1 VHRSPGNGRRDRV
14 DRHLWQQGRLCRS
27 EVCSLGVG
35 LRTLGI
41 KGFWGEGKAG
51 NLGSSVGWIERG
63 RIDTIL
69 RVKFFRWALIGFLV
83 MGELR
88 AEESPKEDKKE
99 EVKLDPAEQLKLGRG
114 MAFQGF
120 AAEQQEAW
128 RPAKDLYSAALV
140 KAPEIPWIWLRRG
153 FCEIKLNEETGAQ
166 QDFAKA
172 ISLGISKERS
182 DAVNDLQFLITLR
195 SKAGPLA
202 EFRDPKAA
210 VVLARRLVDLD
221 RTTDYILLEAACLAE
236 SEQYLRA
243 QEVLLS
249 RLKEVE
255 DSEEK
260 EKLQKAVETF
270 RTQSKFGPALEGLE
284 LEKDGKYN
292 EAMDRYTTVLDQAPE
307 TAWVLVRRA
316 YCLAKTGDPAGARA
330 DLRRA
335 MRLLPETATD
345 RITVAWAKANCP
357 FLEFRDGAGAVSLA
371 KRAIQDE
378 PLIQTYGILAS
389 GYAELG
395 DFRKAQET
403 TMLALSKNPTDSE
416 KKELQKKLALFREKK
431 PEMDDWAPRATPQ
444 EPGF

>member
-1 VHRSPGNGRRDRV
+1 VKYIPYAIV
-14 DRHLWQQGRLCRS
+14 IF
-27 EVCSLGVG
+27 LGMVG
-35 LRTLGI
+35 L
-41 KGFWGEGKAG
+41 W
-51 NLGSSVGWIERG
+51 
-63 RIDTIL
+63 
-69 RVKFFRWALIGFLV
+69 
-83 MGELR
+83 
-88 AEESPKEDKKE
+88 AEEPSKEEKKRD
-99 EVKLDPAEQLKLGRG
+99 EVKLDAAEEVKLGRG

-128 RPAKDLYSAALV
+128 RPAKDLYTAALL

-153 FCEIKLNEETGAQ
+153 FCEIKLEDETAAQ

-172 ISLGISKERS
+172 ISLGISKEKS

-202 EFRDPKAA
+202 EFRDPKAT
-210 VVLARRLVDLD
+210 VVLARKLVELD
-221 RTTDYILLEAACLAE
+221 RTTDFVLLEAACLAE

-243 QEVLLS
+243 QELLLG
-249 RLKEVE
+249 RIREVE
-255 DSEEK
+255 DAEEK
-260 EKLQKAVETF
+260 GRLQTAVETF

-284 LEKDGKYN
+284 LEKEGKY
-292 EAMDRYTTVLDQAPE
+292 EDAMDRYTKVLDQAPE

-316 YCLAKTGDPAGARA
+316 FCLAKTGDPSGAKA

-389 GYAELG
+389 GYAEMG

-403 TMLALSKNPTDSE
+403 VMLALSKSTVESE
-416 KKELQKKLALFREKK
+416 KKELKKKLELFRDKK
-431 PEMDDWAPRATPQ
+431 PEMDDWAPRATPRDTSL
-444 EPGF
+444 

>member
-1 VHRSPGNGRRDRV
+1 MKYIRYAIVV
-14 DRHLWQQGRLCRS
+14 F
-27 EVCSLGVG
+27 LGMAG
-35 LRTLGI
+35 L
-41 KGFWGEGKAG
+41 
-51 NLGSSVGWIERG
+51 S
-63 RIDTIL
+63 
-69 RVKFFRWALIGFLV
+69 
-83 MGELR
+83 
-88 AEESPKEDKKE
+88 AEEPPKEEKKKD
-99 EVKLDPAEQLKLGRG
+99 EVKLDAAEEVKLGRG

-128 RPAKDLYSAALV
+128 RPAKDLYTAALL

-153 FCEIKLNEETGAQ
+153 FCEIKLEDETAAQ

-172 ISLGISKERS
+172 ISLGISKEKS

-210 VVLARRLVDLD
+210 VVLARKLVELD
-221 RTTDYILLEAACLAE
+221 RTTDFVLLEAACLAE

-243 QEVLLS
+243 QELLLG
-249 RLKEVE
+249 RIREVE
-255 DSEEK
+255 DAEEK
-260 EKLQKAVETF
+260 GRLQTAVETF

-284 LEKDGKYN
+284 LEKEGKY
-292 EAMDRYTTVLDQAPE
+292 EDAMDRYTKVLDQAPE
-307 TAWVLVRRA
+307 TAWVLVRRSF
-316 YCLAKTGDPAGARA
+316 CLAKTGDPSGAKA

-389 GYAELG
+389 GYAEMG

-403 TMLALSKNPTDSE
+403 VMLALSKSTVESE
-416 KKELQKKLALFREKK
+416 KKELKKKLELFRDKK
-431 PEMDDWAPRATPQ
+431 PEMDDWAPRATPR
-444 EPGF
+444 EASL

>member
-1 VHRSPGNGRRDRV
+1 MKYIRCAIVV
-14 DRHLWQQGRLCRS
+14 F
-27 EVCSLGVG
+27 LGM
-35 LRTLGI
+35 
-41 KGFWGEGKAG
+41 AG
-51 NLGSSVGWIERG
+51 SW
-63 RIDTIL
+63 
-69 RVKFFRWALIGFLV
+69 
-83 MGELR
+83 
-88 AEESPKEDKKE
+88 AEEPPKEEKKKD
-99 EVKLDPAEQLKLGRG
+99 EVKLDAAEEVKLGRG

-120 AAEQQEAW
+120 SAEQQEAW
-128 RPAKDLYSAALV
+128 RPAKDLYTAALL

-153 FCEIKLNEETGAQ
+153 FCEIKLEDETAAQ

-172 ISLGISKERS
+172 ISLGISKEKS

-210 VVLARRLVDLD
+210 VVLARKLVELD
-221 RTTDYILLEAACLAE
+221 RTTDFVLLEAACLAE

-243 QEVLLS
+243 QELLLG
-249 RLKEVE
+249 RIREVE
-255 DSEEK
+255 DAEEK
-260 EKLQKAVETF
+260 GRLQTAVETF

-284 LEKDGKYN
+284 LEKEGKY
-292 EAMDRYTTVLDQAPE
+292 EDAMDRYTKVLDQAPE

-316 YCLAKTGDPAGARA
+316 FCLAKTGDPSGAKA

-389 GYAELG
+389 GYAEMG

-403 TMLALSKNPTDSE
+403 VMLALSKSSVESE
-416 KKELQKKLALFREKK
+416 KKELKKKLELFRDKK
-431 PEMDDWAPRATPQ
+431 PEMDDWAPRATPR
-444 EPGF
+444 ETSL

>member
-1 VHRSPGNGRRDRV
+1 VKYIRYAIVVFLGMAG
-14 DRHLWQQGRLCRS
+14 LW
-27 EVCSLGVG
+27 
-35 LRTLGI
+35 
-41 KGFWGEGKAG
+41 
-51 NLGSSVGWIERG
+51 
-63 RIDTIL
+63 
-69 RVKFFRWALIGFLV
+69 
-83 MGELR
+83 
-88 AEESPKEDKKE
+88 AEESSKE
-99 EVKLDPAEQLKLGRG
+99 EKKDVKLDAAEEVKLGRG

-128 RPAKDLYSAALV
+128 RPAKDLYTAALV

-153 FCEIKLNEETGAQ
+153 FCEIKLEDETAAQ

-172 ISLGISKERS
+172 ISLGISKEKS
-182 DAVNDLQFLITLR
+182 DGVNDLQFLITLR

-210 VVLARRLVDLD
+210 VVLARKLVELD
-221 RTTDYILLEAACLAE
+221 RTTDNVLLEAACLAE

-243 QEVLLS
+243 QELLLG
-249 RLKEVE
+249 RIREVE
-255 DSEEK
+255 NVEEK
-260 EKLQKAVETF
+260 GRLQTAVETF

-284 LEKDGKYN
+284 LEKEGKYE
-292 EAMDRYTTVLDQAPE
+292 EAMDRYTNVLDQAPE

-316 YCLAKTGDPAGARA
+316 FCLAKTGDSSGAKA

-389 GYAELG
+389 GYAEMG

-403 TMLALSKNPTDSE
+403 VMLALSKSTVESE
-416 KKELQKKLALFREKK
+416 KKELKKKLELFRDKK
-431 PEMDDWAPRATPQ
+431 PEMDDWAPRATPR
-444 EPGF
+444 EASL

>member
-1 VHRSPGNGRRDRV
+1 MKYIRYAIVVFLGMAG
-14 DRHLWQQGRLCRS
+14 LW
-27 EVCSLGVG
+27 
-35 LRTLGI
+35 
-41 KGFWGEGKAG
+41 
-51 NLGSSVGWIERG
+51 
-63 RIDTIL
+63 
-69 RVKFFRWALIGFLV
+69 
-83 MGELR
+83 
-88 AEESPKEDKKE
+88 AEEPPKEEKKKD
-99 EVKLDPAEQLKLGRG
+99 EVKLDAAEEVKLGRG

-128 RPAKDLYSAALV
+128 RPAKDLYTAALV

-153 FCEIKLNEETGAQ
+153 FCEIKLEDETAAQ

-172 ISLGISKERS
+172 ISLGISKEKS

-202 EFRDPKAA
+202 EFRDPKAT
-210 VVLARRLVDLD
+210 VVLARKLVELD
-221 RTTDYILLEAACLAE
+221 RTTDFVLLEAACLAE

-243 QEVLLS
+243 QELLLG
-249 RLKEVE
+249 RIREVE
-255 DSEEK
+255 DAEEK
-260 EKLQKAVETF
+260 GRLQTAVETF

-284 LEKDGKYN
+284 LEKEGKY
-292 EAMDRYTTVLDQAPE
+292 EDAMDRYTKVLDQAPE

-316 YCLAKTGDPAGARA
+316 FCLAKTGDPSGAKA

-389 GYAELG
+389 GYAEMG

-403 TMLALSKNPTDSE
+403 VMLALSKSSVESE
-416 KKELQKKLALFREKK
+416 KKELKKKLELFRDKK
-431 PEMDDWAPRATPQ
+431 PEMDDWAPRATPRG
-444 EPGF
+444 PSL

>member
-1 VHRSPGNGRRDRV
+1 MKYIRYAIVVFLGMAG
-14 DRHLWQQGRLCRS
+14 LW
-27 EVCSLGVG
+27 
-35 LRTLGI
+35 
-41 KGFWGEGKAG
+41 
-51 NLGSSVGWIERG
+51 
-63 RIDTIL
+63 
-69 RVKFFRWALIGFLV
+69 
-83 MGELR
+83 
-88 AEESPKEDKKE
+88 AEESSKEVKKD
-99 EVKLDPAEQLKLGRG
+99 VKLDAAEEVKLGRG

-128 RPAKDLYSAALV
+128 RPAKDLYTAALV

-153 FCEIKLNEETGAQ
+153 FCEIKLEDETAAQ

-172 ISLGISKERS
+172 ISLGISKEKS
-182 DAVNDLQFLITLR
+182 DGVNDLQFLITLR

-210 VVLARRLVDLD
+210 VVLARKLVELD
-221 RTTDYILLEAACLAE
+221 RTTDNVLLEAACLAE

-243 QEVLLS
+243 QELLLG
-249 RLKEVE
+249 RIREVE
-255 DSEEK
+255 NAEEK
-260 EKLQKAVETF
+260 GRLQTAVETF

-284 LEKDGKYN
+284 LEKEGKYE
-292 EAMDRYTTVLDQAPE
+292 EAMDRYTNVLDQAPE

-316 YCLAKTGDPAGARA
+316 FCLAKTGDPSGAKA

-389 GYAELG
+389 GYAEMG

-403 TMLALSKNPTDSE
+403 VMLALSKSTVESE
-416 KKELQKKLALFREKK
+416 KKELKKKLELFRDKK
-431 PEMDDWAPRATPQ
+431 PEMDDWAPRATPR
-444 EPGF
+444 EASL

>member
-1 VHRSPGNGRRDRV
+1 MKYIRYAIVVFLGMAG
-14 DRHLWQQGRLCRS
+14 LW
-27 EVCSLGVG
+27 
-35 LRTLGI
+35 
-41 KGFWGEGKAG
+41 
-51 NLGSSVGWIERG
+51 
-63 RIDTIL
+63 
-69 RVKFFRWALIGFLV
+69 
-83 MGELR
+83 
-88 AEESPKEDKKE
+88 AEESSKE
-99 EVKLDPAEQLKLGRG
+99 EKKDVKLDAAEEVKLGRG

-128 RPAKDLYSAALV
+128 RPAKDLYTAALV

-153 FCEIKLNEETGAQ
+153 FCEIKLEDETAAQ

-172 ISLGISKERS
+172 ISLGISKEKS
-182 DAVNDLQFLITLR
+182 DGVNDLQFLITLR

-210 VVLARRLVDLD
+210 VVLARKLVELD
-221 RTTDYILLEAACLAE
+221 RTTDNVLLEAACLAE

-243 QEVLLS
+243 QELLLG
-249 RLKEVE
+249 RIREVE
-255 DSEEK
+255 NVEEK
-260 EKLQKAVETF
+260 GRLQTAVETF

-284 LEKDGKYN
+284 LEKEGKYE
-292 EAMDRYTTVLDQAPE
+292 EAMDRYTNVLDQAPE

-316 YCLAKTGDPAGARA
+316 FCLAKTGDPSGAKA

-389 GYAELG
+389 GYAEMG

-403 TMLALSKNPTDSE
+403 VMLALSKSTVESE
-416 KKELQKKLALFREKK
+416 KKELKKKLELFRDKK
-431 PEMDDWAPRATPQ
+431 PEMDDWAPRATPR
-444 EPGF
+444 EASL

>member
-1 VHRSPGNGRRDRV
+1 VKYIRYAIVVFLGMAG
-14 DRHLWQQGRLCRS
+14 LW
-27 EVCSLGVG
+27 
-35 LRTLGI
+35 
-41 KGFWGEGKAG
+41 
-51 NLGSSVGWIERG
+51 
-63 RIDTIL
+63 
-69 RVKFFRWALIGFLV
+69 
-83 MGELR
+83 
-88 AEESPKEDKKE
+88 AEEPPKEEKKKD
-99 EVKLDPAEQLKLGRG
+99 EVKLDAAEEVKLGRG

-128 RPAKDLYSAALV
+128 RPAKDLYTAALV

-153 FCEIKLNEETGAQ
+153 FCEIKLEDETAAQ

-172 ISLGISKERS
+172 ISLGISKEKS

-210 VVLARRLVDLD
+210 VVLARKLVELD
-221 RTTDYILLEAACLAE
+221 RTTDHVLLEAACLAE

-243 QEVLLS
+243 QELLLG
-249 RLKEVE
+249 RIREVE
-255 DSEEK
+255 DAEEK
-260 EKLQKAVETF
+260 GRLQTAVETF

-284 LEKDGKYN
+284 LEKEGKYE
-292 EAMDRYTTVLDQAPE
+292 EAMDRYTNVLDQAPE

-316 YCLAKTGDPAGARA
+316 FCLAKTGDPSGSKA

-389 GYAELG
+389 GYAEMG

-403 TMLALSKNPTDSE
+403 VMLALSKSSVESE
-416 KKELQKKLALFREKK
+416 KKELKKKLELFRDKK
-431 PEMDDWAPRATPQ
+431 PEMDDWAPRATPRG
-444 EPGF
+444 PSL

>member
-1 VHRSPGNGRRDRV
+1 MKYIRYAAVV
-14 DRHLWQQGRLCRS
+14 F
-27 EVCSLGVG
+27 LGMVG
-35 LRTLGI
+35 L
-41 KGFWGEGKAG
+41 W
-51 NLGSSVGWIERG
+51 
-63 RIDTIL
+63 
-69 RVKFFRWALIGFLV
+69 
-83 MGELR
+83 
-88 AEESPKEDKKE
+88 AEEPPKEEKKKD
-99 EVKLDPAEQLKLGRG
+99 EVKLDAAEEVKLGRG

-128 RPAKDLYSAALV
+128 RPAKDLYTAALI

-153 FCEIKLNEETGAQ
+153 FCEIKLEDGTAAQ

-172 ISLGISKERS
+172 ISLGISKEKS

-210 VVLARRLVDLD
+210 VVLARKLVELD
-221 RTTDYILLEAACLAE
+221 RTTDFVLLEAACLAE

-243 QEVLLS
+243 QELLLG
-249 RLKEVE
+249 RIREVE
-255 DSEEK
+255 DAEEK
-260 EKLQKAVETF
+260 GRLQAAVETF

-284 LEKDGKYN
+284 LEKEGKYE
-292 EAMDRYTTVLDQAPE
+292 EAMDRYTKVLDQAPE

-316 YCLAKTGDPAGARA
+316 FCLAKTGDPSGAKA

-378 PLIQTYGILAS
+378 HLIQTYGILAS
-389 GYAELG
+389 GYAEMG

-403 TMLALSKNPTDSE
+403 VMLALSKSSVESE
-416 KKELQKKLALFREKK
+416 KKELKKKLELFRDKK
-431 PEMDDWAPRATPQ
+431 PEMDDWAPRATPR
-444 EPGF
+444 ETSL

>member
-1 VHRSPGNGRRDRV
+1 MKYTRYAIVVFLGMAG
-14 DRHLWQQGRLCRS
+14 LW
-27 EVCSLGVG
+27 
-35 LRTLGI
+35 
-41 KGFWGEGKAG
+41 
-51 NLGSSVGWIERG
+51 
-63 RIDTIL
+63 
-69 RVKFFRWALIGFLV
+69 
-83 MGELR
+83 
-88 AEESPKEDKKE
+88 AEEPPKEEKKKD
-99 EVKLDPAEQLKLGRG
+99 EVKLDAAEEVKLGRG

-128 RPAKDLYSAALV
+128 RPAKDLYSAALL

-153 FCEIKLNEETGAQ
+153 FCEIKLEDETAAQ

-172 ISLGISKERS
+172 ISLGVSKEKS

-210 VVLARRLVDLD
+210 VVLARKLVELD
-221 RTTDYILLEAACLAE
+221 RTTDFVLLEAACLAE

-243 QEVLLS
+243 QELLLG
-249 RLKEVE
+249 RIREVE
-255 DSEEK
+255 DAEEK
-260 EKLQKAVETF
+260 GRLQTAVETF

-284 LEKDGKYN
+284 LEKEGKY
-292 EAMDRYTTVLDQAPE
+292 EDAMDRYTKVLDQAPE

-316 YCLAKTGDPAGARA
+316 FCLAKTGDPSGAKA

-389 GYAELG
+389 GYAEMG

-403 TMLALSKNPTDSE
+403 VMLALSKSSVESE
-416 KKELQKKLALFREKK
+416 KKELKKKLELFRDKK
-431 PEMDDWAPRATPQ
+431 PEMDDWAPRATPR
-444 EPGF
+444 ETSL

>member
-1 VHRSPGNGRRDRV
+1 MKYIRYAIVVFLGMAG
-14 DRHLWQQGRLCRS
+14 LW
-27 EVCSLGVG
+27 
-35 LRTLGI
+35 
-41 KGFWGEGKAG
+41 
-51 NLGSSVGWIERG
+51 
-63 RIDTIL
+63 
-69 RVKFFRWALIGFLV
+69 
-83 MGELR
+83 
-88 AEESPKEDKKE
+88 AEEPPKEEKKKD
-99 EVKLDPAEQLKLGRG
+99 EVKLDAAEEVKLGRG

-128 RPAKDLYSAALV
+128 RPAKDLYTAALL

-153 FCEIKLNEETGAQ
+153 FCEIKLEDETAAQ

-172 ISLGISKERS
+172 ISLGISKEKS

-210 VVLARRLVDLD
+210 VVLARKLVELD
-221 RTTDYILLEAACLAE
+221 RTTDFVLLEAACLAE

-243 QEVLLS
+243 QELLLG
-249 RLKEVE
+249 RIREVE
-255 DSEEK
+255 DADEK
-260 EKLQKAVETF
+260 GRLQAAVETF

-284 LEKDGKYN
+284 LEKEGKY
-292 EAMDRYTTVLDQAPE
+292 EDAMDRYTKVLDQAPE

-316 YCLAKTGDPAGARA
+316 FCLAKTGDPSGAKA

-389 GYAELG
+389 GYAEMG

-403 TMLALSKNPTDSE
+403 VMLALSKSSVESE
-416 KKELQKKLALFREKK
+416 KKELKKKLELFRDKK
-431 PEMDDWAPRATPQ
+431 PEMDDWAPRATAR
-444 EPGF
+444 ETSL

>member
-1 VHRSPGNGRRDRV
+1 MKYIRYAIVV
-14 DRHLWQQGRLCRS
+14 F
-27 EVCSLGVG
+27 LGMAG
-35 LRTLGI
+35 L
-41 KGFWGEGKAG
+41 
-51 NLGSSVGWIERG
+51 S
-63 RIDTIL
+63 
-69 RVKFFRWALIGFLV
+69 
-83 MGELR
+83 
-88 AEESPKEDKKE
+88 AEEPPKEEKKKD
-99 EVKLDPAEQLKLGRG
+99 EVKLDAAEEVKLGRG

-128 RPAKDLYSAALV
+128 RPAKDLYTAALL

-153 FCEIKLNEETGAQ
+153 FCEIKLEDETAAQ

-172 ISLGISKERS
+172 ISLGVSKEKS

-210 VVLARRLVDLD
+210 VVLARKLVELD
-221 RTTDYILLEAACLAE
+221 RTTDFVLLEAACLAE

-243 QEVLLS
+243 QELLLG
-249 RLKEVE
+249 RIREVE
-255 DSEEK
+255 DADEK
-260 EKLQKAVETF
+260 GRLQAAVETF

-284 LEKDGKYN
+284 LEKEGKY
-292 EAMDRYTTVLDQAPE
+292 EDAMDRYTKVLDQAPE

-316 YCLAKTGDPAGARA
+316 FCLAKTGDPSGAKA

-389 GYAELG
+389 GYAEMG

-403 TMLALSKNPTDSE
+403 VMLALSKSSVESE
-416 KKELQKKLALFREKK
+416 KKELKKKLELFRDKK
-431 PEMDDWAPRATPQ
+431 PEMDDWAPRATPR
-444 EPGF
+444 ETRL

>member
-1 VHRSPGNGRRDRV
+1 MKYIRYAIVVFLGMAG
-14 DRHLWQQGRLCRS
+14 LW
-27 EVCSLGVG
+27 
-35 LRTLGI
+35 
-41 KGFWGEGKAG
+41 
-51 NLGSSVGWIERG
+51 
-63 RIDTIL
+63 
-69 RVKFFRWALIGFLV
+69 
-83 MGELR
+83 
-88 AEESPKEDKKE
+88 AEEPPKEEKKKD
-99 EVKLDPAEQLKLGRG
+99 EVKLDAAEEVKLGRG

-128 RPAKDLYSAALV
+128 RPAKDLYTAALL

-153 FCEIKLNEETGAQ
+153 FCEIKLEDETAAQ

-172 ISLGISKERS
+172 ISLGISKEKS

-210 VVLARRLVDLD
+210 VVLARKLVELD
-221 RTTDYILLEAACLAE
+221 RTTDFVLLEAACLAE

-243 QEVLLS
+243 QELLLG
-249 RLKEVE
+249 RIREVE
-255 DSEEK
+255 NAEEK
-260 EKLQKAVETF
+260 GRLQTAVETF

-284 LEKDGKYN
+284 LEKEGKY
-292 EAMDRYTTVLDQAPE
+292 EDAMDRYTKVLDQAPE

-316 YCLAKTGDPAGARA
+316 FCLAKTGDPSGAKA

-389 GYAELG
+389 GYAEMG

-403 TMLALSKNPTDSE
+403 VMLALSKSSVESE
-416 KKELQKKLALFREKK
+416 KKELKKKLELFRDKK
-431 PEMDDWAPRATPQ
+431 PEMDDWAPRATPR
-444 EPGF
+444 ETSL

>member
-1 VHRSPGNGRRDRV
+1 MKYIRYAIVVFLGMAG
-14 DRHLWQQGRLCRS
+14 LW
-27 EVCSLGVG
+27 
-35 LRTLGI
+35 
-41 KGFWGEGKAG
+41 
-51 NLGSSVGWIERG
+51 
-63 RIDTIL
+63 
-69 RVKFFRWALIGFLV
+69 
-83 MGELR
+83 
-88 AEESPKEDKKE
+88 AEESSKE
-99 EVKLDPAEQLKLGRG
+99 EKKDVKLDAAEEVKLGRG

-128 RPAKDLYSAALV
+128 RPAKDLYTAALL

-153 FCEIKLNEETGAQ
+153 FCEIKLEDETAAQ

-172 ISLGISKERS
+172 ISLGISKEKS

-210 VVLARRLVDLD
+210 VVLARKLVELD
-221 RTTDYILLEAACLAE
+221 RTTDFVLLEAACLAE

-243 QEVLLS
+243 QELLLG
-249 RLKEVE
+249 RIREVE
-255 DSEEK
+255 DAEEK
-260 EKLQKAVETF
+260 GRLQTAVETF

-284 LEKDGKYN
+284 LEKEGKY
-292 EAMDRYTTVLDQAPE
+292 EDAMDRYTKVLDQAPE

-316 YCLAKTGDPAGARA
+316 FCLAKTGDPSGAKA

-389 GYAELG
+389 GYAEMG

-403 TMLALSKNPTDSE
+403 VMLALSKSTVESE
-416 KKELQKKLALFREKK
+416 KKELKKKLELFRDKK
-431 PEMDDWAPRATPQ
+431 PEMDDWAPRATPR
-444 EPGF
+444 EASL

>member
-1 VHRSPGNGRRDRV
+1 
-14 DRHLWQQGRLCRS
+14 
-27 EVCSLGVG
+27 
-35 LRTLGI
+35 
-41 KGFWGEGKAG
+41 
-51 NLGSSVGWIERG
+51 
-63 RIDTIL
+63 
-69 RVKFFRWALIGFLV
+69 
-83 MGELR
+83 
-88 AEESPKEDKKE
+88 
-99 EVKLDPAEQLKLGRG
+99 

-128 RPAKDLYSAALV
+128 RPAKDLYTAALV

-153 FCEIKLNEETGAQ
+153 FCEIKLEDETAAQ

-172 ISLGISKERS
+172 VSLGISKDKL
-182 DAVNDLQFLITLR
+182 DAINDLQSLITLR

-210 VVLARRLVDLD
+210 VVLARKLVEMD
-221 RTTDYILLEAACLAE
+221 RTTDFVLLEAACLAE

-243 QEVLLS
+243 QELLLG
-249 RLKEVE
+249 RIREVE
-255 DSEEK
+255 NAEEK
-260 EKLQKAVETF
+260 GRLQTAVETF

-284 LEKDGKYN
+284 LEKEGKYE
-292 EAMDRYTTVLDQAPE
+292 EAMDRYTKVLDQAPE

-316 YCLAKTGDPAGARA
+316 FCLAKTGDPSGAKA

-389 GYAELG
+389 GYAEMG

-403 TMLALSKNPTDSE
+403 VMLALSKSSVESE
-416 KKELQKKLALFREKK
+416 KKELKKKLELFRDKK
-431 PEMDDWAPRATPQ
+431 PEMDDWAPRATPR
-444 EPGF
+444 ETSL